1 MQKNMRET
9 EGFFEMN
16 DKNNKTVC
24 FTGHREIENNSPESI
39 AHVLNQTVRILIS
52 HGARRFLTGG
62 ALGFDTSPAKC
73 GLGSERTY
81 GHTGFTGTQMKI
93 DPDNGLIFIFL
104 SNRVSPTRDNP
115 AFTRSDIRNKLWAE
129 LYK

>member
-62 ALGFDTSPAKC
+62 ALGFDTMAALCVLTK
-73 GLGSERTY
+73 
-81 GHTGFTGTQMKI
+81 K
-93 DPDNGLIFIFL
+93 
-104 SNRVSPTRDNP
+104 RVSRHHPR
-115 AFTRSDIRNKLWAE
+115 AHSSLQKSGKE
-129 LYK
+129 ME